1 MLSADSIKRHLGN
14 TKRAVIDVE
23 SVLPSTNTEMKKR
36 IASKR
41 EDLENGDVVLLKFR
55 PMDAVDTAVHG

>member
-1 MLSADSIKRHLGN
+1 
-14 TKRAVIDVE
+14 
-23 SVLPSTNTEMKKR
+23 MKKR

-55 PMDAVDTAVHG
+55 PMDEATRSFVVSSSWRQLNFFYVLVFS

>member
-1 MLSADSIKRHLGN
+1 MLSINSIKRHLGS

-55 PMDAVDTAVHG
+55 PMDVDTGVHG